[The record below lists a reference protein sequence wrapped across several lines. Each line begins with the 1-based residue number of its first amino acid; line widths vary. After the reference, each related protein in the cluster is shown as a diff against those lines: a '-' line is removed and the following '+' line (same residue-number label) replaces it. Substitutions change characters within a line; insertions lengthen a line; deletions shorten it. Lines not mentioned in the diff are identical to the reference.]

1 MALRPASVSYFSQGQ
16 HGPSAVRGQNFIVQR
31 FDGAGGQQHSI
42 TSSAEVLFMFAQ
54 GGGELATA
62 SGTHRVE
69 PRSFAIAPPG
79 KTDLRLDEPGQVFAL
94 TTGAAEPVWK
104 QAINA
109 GEYGTPDAR
118 VKPVQASGA
127 SAVPEVR
134 IHPVDQIPFPPGNPR
149 LKFLQTATMSVN
161 WVEYEGP
168 RNRAQLSP
176 HAHADFQQGSL
187 AIAGNFIHHIRTPWG
202 SDANQWR
209 DDEHIEA
216 SADSLLIVPPEL
228 VHTTEGVGDG
238 RHILIDVFAP
248 PREDFIAKGWV
259 HNAGDYA
266 AQGEQTGAA

>member
-1 MALRPASVSYFSQGQ
+1 MAFRPASVSYFSQARQ
-16 HGPSAVRGQNFIVQR
+16 GPSAVRGHNFIAQR
-31 FDGAGGQQHSI
+31 FDRASGEAHSI
-42 TSSAEVLFMFAQ
+42 TSNTEVLFIFAD
-54 GGGELATA
+54 GGGTLATA
-62 SGTHRVE
+62 NETHCIA
-69 PRSFAIAPPG
+69 PRAFVIAPPG
-79 KTDLRLDEPGQVFAL
+79 KTEVHLDGPGHVYAL
-94 TTGAAEPVWK
+94 TTGAAEPVWE

-109 GEYGTPDAR
+109 AEYSTPDPR
-118 VKPVQASGA
+118 VKPVGASGA
-127 SAVPEVR
+127 RAVHEVR

-216 SADSLLIVPPEL
+216 SADSLLIIPPEL
-228 VHTTEGVGDG
+228 LHTTEGVGVG

-248 PREDFIAKGWV
+248 PRDDFIAKGWV
-259 HNAGDYA
+259 HNAGDYV
-266 AQGEQTGAA
+266 AQGN